1 MSQTDTDIA
10 SDLKQVIERAA
21 SRQRYYGKYRGTV
34 VNPIDPEQIGRIQ
47 VMVPDVSNFVPT
59 SWAMPALPVGGIQM
73 GMFTVPEVGAG
84 VWVEFEQGDPDYP
97 IWSGCFWG
105 SAAEVP
111 AAAHLVPPGI
121 PGIVMQTPLQNT
133 VLISDL
139 PGPTGGIMLKSTSG
153 AMILINTTGITI
165 SNGQGAMIQ
174 MTGPSVV
181 INAGALIVI

>member
-1 MSQTDTDIA
+1 MSNESA
-10 SDLKQVIERAA
+10 GVLEGVIEKQQG
-21 SRQRYYGKYRGTV
+21 RQRFYGKYRGTV
-34 VNPIDPEQIGRIQ
+34 VNPIDPMQLGRIQ

-59 SWAMPALPVGGIQM
+59 SWAMPSLPIGGVQM
-73 GMFTVPEVGAG
+73 GMFTVPPVGSS

-111 AAAHLVPPGI
+111 AAARLVPPGV
-121 PGIVMQTPLQNT
+121 PGITLQTVLQNSIT
-133 VLISDL
+133 ISDV
-139 PGPTGGIMLKSTSG
+139 PGPAGGIILKSTTG
-153 AMILINTTGITI
+153 AMIMINTLGITI

-181 INAGALIVI
+181 INAGALTVI